1 MTRFLNLCSPARRN
15 LLPHHLYLI
24 LLMACLCLSAQAQ
37 PRNDLLNA
45 AYHGDFVAIRQTLEQ
60 SPDLQADPQLANLL
74 EELKTYQQ
82 HVDSYSAKRKTELQT
97 ALKKMNAS
105 MAIGHVEDALINA
118 IEAQGQVDDPQDF
131 LKHDDITKVVTA
143 AEVEAGKSELQGNWL
158 TALGLYRKLE
168 MLYEPQP
175 RYKTHIDRITQ
186 RVRVISLY
194 APKKINELYTLRA
207 KTIGEGGEAEA
218 PPVAL
223 DAETWQKRLADVTLP
238 ILTSAL
244 RNSAMQHYSGVG
256 YRELMVSAVN
266 SLRTTLLTPG
276 LEEAFPTLNDQ
287 ALKTAY
293 LDYLGI
299 VYNNLNQ
306 RRDRMTNADV
316 ATTLQ
321 RIFDQNDKTIKLP
334 QEVIIYEL
342 TEGAMSRLDPFSAVI
357 WPYEVDQFNRS
368 TSGMFFGV
376 GVQIALTNNQLT
388 VVTPLPESPAHHAG
402 IKPGDIIVE
411 VNGQATT
418 NWTLDWAV
426 KEITGPAGSRVTLG
440 IQRKGEKNILTFN
453 LERSRIPIH
462 SVRGWQRA
470 PKTATGWNYYIDPAN
485 KVGYIRISQFI
496 PRTPADFDAA
506 INQMESEHG
515 LNALILDLRFNP
527 GGLMRRS
534 VELVNRFV
542 SKGTLLSTVDSSD
555 RTTSLYPAKAHLT
568 HYPRIPLV
576 VLINQGS
583 ASAAEIVAGSLQ
595 DHQAGIL
602 VGSRSFGK
610 GSVQDVYPML
620 GNGAQM
626 KITTLHYKL
635 PLGRIIHRE
644 PGAAQWGVEPDVSV
658 KMTDQE
664 VADAIEFRR
673 DADVVQDDGQG
684 LSPDKLIKDGL
695 DLQLEAALLL
705 ARVQTVVEEQNNL
718 AKRRD
723 PFDTP

>member
-1 MTRFLNLCSPARRN
+1 MMWLINLCFPARHRH
-15 LLPHHLYLI
+15 LLYHLCLI
-24 LLMACLCLSAQAQ
+24 LLAVGLPNTATAQ

-45 AYHGDFVAIRQTLEQ
+45 AYHGDFATIRQTLENA
-60 SPDLQADPQLANLL
+60 DHLNADPQLASLL
-74 EELKTYQQ
+74 KDLKTYQQ
-82 HVDSYSAKRKTELQT
+82 HEAQFLTQRKNELE
-97 ALKKMNAS
+97 ASLKKMRAAL
-105 MAIGHVEDALINA
+105 AIGHVEDALINA
-118 IEAQGQVDDPQDF
+118 IEAQGQVEDSQVF
-131 LKHDDITKVVTA
+131 LQHQEIIDLVS
-143 AEVEAGKSELQGNWL
+143 EGESQAGKTELEGNWL

-194 APKKINELYTLRA
+194 APKKINELYSQRA
-207 KTIGEGGEAEA
+207 KTAGDPEP

-223 DAETWQKRLADVTLP
+223 DAETWQKRLTDVNLP

-256 YRELMVSAVN
+256 YRELMVTAVG
-266 SLRTTLLTPG
+266 SLKATLLTPG
-276 LEEAFPTLNDQ
+276 LEEAFPSLLDQ
-287 ALKTAY
+287 PTKAACI
-293 LDYLGI
+293 DYLTI
-299 VYNNLNQ
+299 VHNNLRQ

-321 RIFDQNDKTIKLP
+321 RIFDQNEKTIKLP

-376 GVQIALTNNQLT
+376 GVQISLTNNQLT
-388 VVTPLPESPAHHAG
+388 VVTPLPDSPAHHAG
-402 IKPGDIIVE
+402 VKPGDIIMT
-411 VNGQATT
+411 VNGKATT

-440 IQRKGEKNILTFN
+440 IQRKSEKDLLTFN
-453 LERSRIPIH
+453 LERSRIQIH

-470 PKTATGWNYYIDPAN
+470 SKTPTGWDYYIDPKN

-506 INQMESEHG
+506 INQMEAEHG

-542 SKGTLLSTVDSSD
+542 SKGTLLSTVDSTD

-576 VLINQGS
+576 VMINQGS
-583 ASAAEIVAGSLQ
+583 ASAAEIVAGALQ

-610 GSVQDVYPML
+610 GSVQDVYPMF
-620 GNGAQM
+620 GNRAQM

-644 PGAAQWGVEPDVSV
+644 PGEAQWGVDPDVPI

-664 VADAIEFRR
+664 VADAIEYRR
-673 DADVVQDDGQG
+673 DVDVVREKADGPKPQ
-684 LSPDKLIKDGL
+684 KLIEDGL

-705 ARVQTVVEEQNNL
+705 ARIQTVVEAQNNL

>member
-1 MTRFLNLCSPARRN
+1 MMRFLNLCSTARRRC
-15 LLPHHLYLI
+15 LLLQLPLI
-24 LLMACLCLSAQAQ
+24 LVLATCLTTLAQ
-37 PRNDLLNA
+37 PRHDLLNA
-45 AYHGDFVAIRQTLEQ
+45 AYRGDFTLIRQALEQ
-60 SPDLQADPQLANLL
+60 DAQLGTDPQFAALL
-74 EELKTYQQ
+74 DELKTFQTHQQ
-82 HVDSYSAKRKTELQT
+82 TFATKRKAQLDKT
-97 ALKKMNAS
+97 LKQMNAA
-105 MAIGHVEDALINA
+105 MAIGKVEDALVNA
-118 IEAQGQVDDPQDF
+118 IEAQGQVDDPQTF
-131 LKHDDITKVVTA
+131 LQDPQILKLVT
-143 AEVEAGKSELQGNWL
+143 ESETLAGKTELEGNWL
-158 TALGLYRKLE
+158 TALGIYRKLE

-194 APKKINELYTLRA
+194 APKKIGELYAQRA
-207 KTIGEGGEAEA
+207 KSDGGTEP

-223 DAETWQKRLADVTLP
+223 DAETWQKRLVDVTLP
-238 ILTSAL
+238 ILTGAL
-244 RNSAMQHYSGVG
+244 RNAAMQHYSGAG
-256 YRELMVSAVN
+256 YRELMVAAVG
-266 SLRTTLLTPG
+266 SFKATLLTPG
-276 LEEAFPTLNDQ
+276 LEEAFPTLANQ
-287 ALKTAY
+287 PVCKTYIDY
-293 LDYLGI
+293 LDVVL
-299 VYNNLNQ
+299 NNLRQ

-334 QEVIIYEL
+334 QEVVIYEL
-342 TEGAMSRLDPFSAVI
+342 TEGAMSQLDPFSAVI

-388 VVTPLPESPAHHAG
+388 VVSPLPDSPAHHAG
-402 IKPGDIIVE
+402 VKPGDIIME

-426 KEITGPAGSRVTLG
+426 KEITGPAGSRVSLG
-440 IQRKGEKNILTFN
+440 IQRKGVKELLTFN
-453 LERSRIPIH
+453 LERSRIQIH
-462 SVRGWQRA
+462 SIRGWQRA
-470 PKTATGWNYYIDPAN
+470 PQTATGWDYYIDPEN
-485 KVGYIRISQFI
+485 KIGYIRVSQFI

-506 INQMESEHG
+506 INQMEAEHG
-515 LNALILDLRFNP
+515 LAAVILDLRFNP

-534 VELVNRFV
+534 VELANRFINN
-542 SKGTLLSTVDSSD
+542 GTILSTVDSSD
-555 RTTSLYPAKAHLT
+555 RTTSLFPAKAHMAR
-568 HYPRIPLV
+568 YPRIPLV

-583 ASAAEIVAGSLQ
+583 ASAAEIVAGALQ
-595 DHQAGIL
+595 DHQSGIL

-620 GNGAQM
+620 GNRAQM

-644 PGAAQWGVEPDVSV
+644 PGAQQWGVDPDVSI

-664 VADAIEFRR
+664 VADAIEYRR
-673 DADVVQDDGQG
+673 DVDVVREDNTGPK
-684 LSPDKLIKDGL
+684 PDKLITEGL
-695 DLQLEAALLL
+695 DLQLEGALLL
-705 ARVQTVVEEQNNL
+705 ARIQTAVENQNNL

>member
-1 MTRFLNLCSPARRN
+1 MMWFKSFCPPTFSPIRSFGRLIVLLLLLSLCSVT
-15 LLPHHLYLI
+15 
-24 LLMACLCLSAQAQ
+24 QAQ
-37 PRNDLLNA
+37 PRNDWLNA
-45 AYHGDFVAIRQTLEQ
+45 AYHGDFNTIRLSLEQ
-60 SPDLQADPQLANLL
+60 DQNLQANPDLQSLL
-74 EELKTYQQ
+74 DELKIYQQ
-82 HVDSYSAKRKTELQT
+82 HEKQFAAKRQTELAT
-97 ALKKMNAS
+97 ALKKMHAS
-105 MAIGHVEDALINA
+105 LAIGRVEEALINA
-118 IEAQGQVDDPQDF
+118 IEAQSQVDDPEKF
-131 LKHDDITKVVTA
+131 LENAEIKKLVTD
-143 AEVEAGKSELQGNWL
+143 AEIHAGKTELEGNWL
-158 TALGLYRKLE
+158 TALSLYRKLE
-168 MLYEPQP
+168 MLFEPIP
-175 RYKTHIDRITQ
+175 RYKTHIERINQ

-194 APKKINELYTLRA
+194 APKKIAELYKVRA
-207 KTIGEGGEAEA
+207 KSVGDETEP

-223 DAETWQKRLADVTLP
+223 EAETWQKRLTDVNLP

-256 YRELMVSAVN
+256 YRELMLSSVK
-266 SLRTTLLTPG
+266 SLKATVLTPG
-276 LEEAFPTLNDQ
+276 LEEAFPSLTNQ
-287 ALKTAY
+287 ALHNDFVNY
-293 LDYLGI
+293 LSI
-299 VYNNLNQ
+299 VQNNLRQ
-306 RRDRMTNADV
+306 RRDRMTNSDV

-321 RIFDQNDKTIKLP
+321 RIFDQNEKTLKLP

-342 TEGAMSRLDPFSAVI
+342 TEGAMSQLDPFSAVI

-388 VVTPLPESPAHHAG
+388 VVSPLPDSPAHHAG
-402 IKPGDIIVE
+402 IKPGDIIVQ

-426 KEITGPAGSRVTLG
+426 KEITGPAGSHVVLG
-440 IQRKGEKNILTFN
+440 VQRKGANDLLTFD
-453 LERSRIPIH
+453 LQRSKIQIN
-462 SVRGWQRA
+462 SVRGWQRDD
-470 PKTATGWNYYIDPAN
+470 KTATGWDYYIDPEN
-485 KVGYIRISQFI
+485 KIGYIRVSQFI
-496 PRTPADFDAA
+496 PRTPTDFDRA
-506 INQMESEHG
+506 INQMETEHG
-515 LNALILDLRFNP
+515 INGLILDLRFNP

-534 VELVNRFV
+534 VDLVNRFV
-542 SKGTLLSTVDSSD
+542 SNGTLLSTVDSAD
-555 RTTSLYPAKAHLT
+555 RTTSLYPAKAHLA

-576 VLINQGS
+576 VMINQGS
-583 ASAAEIVAGSLQ
+583 ASAAEIVAGALQ

-620 GNGAQM
+620 GNRAQM

-644 PGAAQWGVEPDVSV
+644 PGAHQWGVDPDVPV

-664 VADAIEFRR
+664 VADAIEYRR
-673 DADVVQDDGQG
+673 EVDVVREDGQG
-684 LSPDKLIKDGL
+684 PKPDKLVKEGL

-705 ARVQTVVEEQNNL
+705 ARVQSIVEEQNNL

>member
-1 MTRFLNLCSPARRN
+1 MMWFKSFCPPTLSNLRSIGRLTIITLLLICSTT
-15 LLPHHLYLI
+15 
-24 LLMACLCLSAQAQ
+24 QAQ
-37 PRNDLLNA
+37 PRNDWLNA
-45 AYHGDFVAIRQTLEQ
+45 AYRGDFDTIRISLEQDQTLQAHPELQ
-60 SPDLQADPQLANLL
+60 SLLA
-74 EELKTYQQ
+74 ELKTYQEHEQ
-82 HVDSYSAKRKTELQT
+82 QFVAKRQTELT
-97 ALKKMNAS
+97 KAMKKMHAAL
-105 MAIGHVEDALINA
+105 AIGRVEDALIHA
-118 IEAQGQVDDPQDF
+118 IEAQSQVKDPEKFIEQREIQK
-131 LKHDDITKVVTA
+131 LVTE
-143 AEVEAGKSELQGNWL
+143 AETHAGKTELEGNWL
-158 TALGLYRKLE
+158 TALSLYRKLE
-168 MLYEPQP
+168 MLFEPVP
-175 RYKTHIDRITQ
+175 RYKTHIDRINQ

-194 APKKINELYTLRA
+194 APKKITQLYKLRA
-207 KTIGEGGEAEA
+207 DSAGDATEA

-223 DAETWQKRLADVTLP
+223 EAETWQKRLTDVNLP

-256 YRELMVSAVN
+256 YRELMLSAVK
-266 SLRTTLLTPG
+266 SLKATVLTPG
-276 LEEAFPTLNDQ
+276 LEEAFPVLADQ
-287 ALKTAY
+287 AKHNDFVSY
-293 LDYLGI
+293 LSI
-299 VYNNLNQ
+299 VQNNLRQ

-321 RIFDQNDKTIKLP
+321 RVFDQNEKTLNLP

-342 TEGAMSRLDPFSAVI
+342 TEGAMSQLDPFSAVI

-388 VVTPLPESPAHHAG
+388 VVSPLPDSPAHHAG
-402 IKPGDIIVE
+402 IKPGDIIKL

-426 KEITGPAGSRVTLG
+426 KEITGPAGSHVTLG
-440 IQRKGEKNILTFN
+440 VQRKGEKELLSFD
-453 LERSRIPIH
+453 LQRSRIQIH
-462 SVRGWQRA
+462 SVRGWERA
-470 PKTATGWNYYIDPAN
+470 PKTATGWDYYIDREN
-485 KVGYIRISQFI
+485 KIGYIRVSQFI
-496 PRTPADFDAA
+496 PRTPADFDRA

-515 LNALILDLRFNP
+515 INGLILDLRFNP

-534 VELVNRFV
+534 VDLANRFV

-555 RTTSLYPAKAHLT
+555 KTTSLYPAKAHLA

-583 ASAAEIVAGSLQ
+583 ASAAEIVAGALQ
-595 DHQAGIL
+595 DHQSGIL

-620 GNGAQM
+620 GNRAQM

-644 PGAAQWGVEPDVSV
+644 PGAHQWGVDPDVAV

-664 VADAIEFRR
+664 VADAIEYRR
-673 DADVVQDDGQG
+673 EVDVVREDGQG
-684 LSPDKLIKDGL
+684 PKPDKLVKEGL

-705 ARVQTVVEEQNNL
+705 ARVQSVVQEQNNL